1 MGDPAPTSRLYT
13 SGKSPDTL
21 HQGDSDLKQLSPV
34 FLLFTIALPTIGLAQ
49 DQYQTQDQDQ
59 TQDQAQAQTYTPMTS
74 SQRWND
80 YISGSLFS
88 PGVAFSSLAS
98 AAISHVSKDPVQW
111 GQSSRGYFER
121 VGSHW
126 ARSAVE
132 GSIHSSL
139 AAALGHDTRYF
150 REPEKTGWQRT
161 RHALRRTFVTQ
172 NRAGHA
178 VFDVSQM
185 AGLYGAPMA
194 SSLWNPNRHGAFK
207 QGVRAGTF
215 GIGMQAGSNLFKEFG
230 PDLKR
235 AILGK

>member
-1 MGDPAPTSRLYT
+1 MGDLSPSSKLYLN
-13 SGKSPDTL
+13 GGSPDTL
-21 HQGDSDLKQLSPV
+21 HQGDSDLKQLVPV
-34 FLLFTIALPTIGLAQ
+34 FLLLTIALPMIGLAQ
-49 DQYQTQDQDQ
+49 E
-59 TQDQAQAQTYTPMTS
+59 AEYTPMTS

-80 YISGSLFS
+80 YISGSLLS
-88 PGVAFSSLAS
+88 PSVAFRSLAS

-111 GQSSRGYFER
+111 DQSPRSYFQR

-126 ARSAVE
+126 ARFAVQ
-132 GSIHSSL
+132 GTVHSSL

-150 REPEKTGWQRT
+150 RQPEKSGWQRT

-172 NRAGHA
+172 NREGHT
-178 VFDVSQM
+178 VFDVSEI
-185 AGLYGAPMA
+185 AGLYGAPMV
-194 SSLWNPNRHGAFK
+194 SSLWNPNRHGAFRL
-207 QGVRAGTF
+207 GVRAGTF

>member
-1 MGDPAPTSRLYT
+1 LYP

-21 HQGDSDLKQLSPV
+21 HQGDSDLKQLAPV
-34 FLLFTIALPTIGLAQ
+34 FLLLTIAAPMIGLAQIGLAQ
-49 DQYQTQDQDQ
+49 DQDY
-59 TQDQAQAQTYTPMTS
+59 APMTAD
-74 SQRWND
+74 QRWND
-80 YISGSLFS
+80 YVSGSLLS
-88 PGVAFSSLAS
+88 PSVAFRSLAS

-126 ARSAVE
+126 ARFAVQ
-132 GSIHSSL
+132 GGIHSGL

-150 REPEKTGWQRT
+150 RAPEKSGWQRT

-172 NRAGHA
+172 NREGHT

-194 SSLWNPNRHGAFK
+194 STLWNPNRHGAFR

-230 PDLKR
+230 PDIKR

>member
-1 MGDPAPTSRLYT
+1 MGDPTPTSRLYPI
-13 SGKSPDTL
+13 GKSPDTL
-21 HQGDSDLKQLSPV
+21 HQGDSDLRQLAPV
-34 FLLFTIALPTIGLAQ
+34 FLLLTIALPTIGLAQ
-49 DQYQTQDQDQ
+49 EAD
-59 TQDQAQAQTYTPMTS
+59 YTPMTS
-74 SQRWND
+74 GQRWND
-80 YISGSLFS
+80 YVSGSLLS
-88 PGVAFSSLAS
+88 PSVAFRSLAS
-98 AAISHVSKDPVQW
+98 AAISHASKDPVQW
-111 GQSSRGYFER
+111 DQSPRSYFER

-126 ARSAVE
+126 ARFAVQ
-132 GSIHSSL
+132 GTIHSSL

-150 REPEKTGWQRT
+150 REPEKSGWQRT

-172 NRAGHA
+172 NREGHT

-230 PDLKR
+230 PDIRR
-235 AILGK
+235 AILGR

>member
-1 MGDPAPTSRLYT
+1 MDDLAPTSRLYPN
-13 SGKSPDTL
+13 GKSPDTL
-21 HQGDSDLKQLSPV
+21 HQGDSDLKQLVPV
-34 FLLFTIALPTIGLAQ
+34 FLLLTIALPVIGLAQ
-49 DQYQTQDQDQ
+49 DQ
-59 TQDQAQAQTYTPMTS
+59 DQAYTPMTS
-74 SQRWND
+74 AQRWND
-80 YISGSLFS
+80 YISGSLLS
-88 PGVAFSSLAS
+88 PSVAFRSLAS

-111 GQSSRGYFER
+111 DQSPRSYFER

-126 ARSAVE
+126 ARFAVQ
-132 GSIHSSL
+132 GTIHSSL

-150 REPEKTGWQRT
+150 REPEKSGWQRT

-172 NRAGHA
+172 NREGHA

-194 SSLWNPNRHGAFK
+194 SSLWNPNRHGAFRM
-207 QGVRAGTF
+207 GVRAGTF

-230 PDLKR
+230 PDIKR